1 MSLQSIEQFTRFFFL
16 GIGGIGMSA
25 IARYY
30 KVQGFDVAGYDRT
43 ATKLT
48 ADLQSEG
55 IELVYEAGVSA
66 IPARFTDKLK
76 TLVVLTPAVPADHPQ
91 LVYFREKGFSV
102 IKRAEVLGL
111 ITRQNKGICI
121 AGTHGKT
128 STSTITAHLL
138 YQSKV
143 DCNAFLGGISNNYNT
158 NLLLSKESN
167 LVVIEADEYDRSF
180 HQLSP
185 FMAVITS
192 ADADHLDIYETHEAV
207 KQSYEHFASLVRP
220 GGALIIRKGIDIHP
234 VLQKGVKSFTYS
246 MDEGGDF
253 HAENIRIK
261 PGEIHFDFV
270 TPTERIVDV
279 RLGVPVKINVENSV
293 AALALAWLNGVTSDE
308 LRTGLS
314 SFSGIYRRFNIIYKS
329 PTLVYIDD
337 YAHHPSELTAGI
349 SSIREMYPG
358 RKITG
363 IFQPHLFSRTR
374 DFADGFAEVLSTL
387 DEVILL
393 EIYPAR
399 ELPIEGVNSQ
409 MILDKITAKQKELC
423 SKEEL
428 VKLLASKDNME
439 VVVTFGA
446 GDIDA
451 LVPSIRKLFKSK
463 KL

>member
-1 MSLQSIEQFTRFFFL
+1 MSVQSIEQFTRFFFL

-91 LVYFREKGFSV
+91 LMYFREKGFSV

-180 HQLSP
+180 HHLSP

-207 KQSYEHFASLVRP
+207 KQSYEHF
-220 GGALIIRKGIDIHP
+220 
-234 VLQKGVKSFTYS
+234 
-246 MDEGGDF
+246 
-253 HAENIRIK
+253 
-261 PGEIHFDFV
+261 EIG
-270 TPTERIVDV
+270 R
-279 RLGVPVKINVENSV
+279 
-293 AALALAWLNGVTSDE
+293 
-308 LRTGLS
+308 
-314 SFSGIYRRFNIIYKS
+314 
-329 PTLVYIDD
+329 
-337 YAHHPSELTAGI
+337 AH
-349 SSIREMYPG
+349 
-358 RKITG
+358 
-363 IFQPHLFSRTR
+363 
-374 DFADGFAEVLSTL
+374 V
-387 DEVILL
+387 
-393 EIYPAR
+393 
-399 ELPIEGVNSQ
+399 
-409 MILDKITAKQKELC
+409 
-423 SKEEL
+423 
-428 VKLLASKDNME
+428 
-439 VVVTFGA
+439 
-446 GDIDA
+446 
-451 LVPSIRKLFKSK
+451 
-463 KL
+463 

>member
-1 MSLQSIEQFTRFFFL
+1 MSAQAMENFSRYYFL

-30 KVQGFDVAGYDRT
+30 KVQGFDVSGYDRT

-48 ADLQSEG
+48 GDLQTEG
-55 IELVYEAGVSA
+55 IGVVFDQSVAA
-66 IPARFTDKLK
+66 IPARYTDISK
-76 TLVVLTPAVPADHPQ
+76 TLIVLTPAIPSDHPQ
-91 LVYFREKGFSV
+91 LVYFREKGFRV
-102 IKRAEVLGL
+102 MKRAEVLGY

-158 NLLLSKESN
+158 NLLLSKQSN

-180 HQLSP
+180 HHLSP
-185 FMAVITS
+185 YMAVITS
-192 ADADHLDIYETHEAV
+192 ADADHLDIYETHQAV
-207 KQSYEHFASLVRP
+207 KESYEHFASLVRP
-220 GGALIIRKGIDIHP
+220 GGAVIIRKGIDIHP
-234 VLQKGVKSFTYS
+234 VLQKGVKAYTYS
-246 MDEGGDF
+246 MDEGDF

-261 PGEIHFDFV
+261 PGEIRFDFV

-293 AALALAWLNGVTSDE
+293 AAMALAWLNGVTSEE

-314 SFSGIYRRFNIIYKS
+314 SFSGIYRRFNIVYQS
-329 PTLVYIDD
+329 AGLVYIDD
-337 YAHHPSELTAGI
+337 YAHHPSELAAGI
-349 SSIREMYPG
+349 SSIREMYPE

-363 IFQPHLFSRTR
+363 IFQPHLFTRTR
-374 DFADGFAEVLSTL
+374 DFADEFASVLSTL

-393 EIYPAR
+393 DIYPAR
-399 ELPIEGVNSQ
+399 ELPIEGVDSQ
-409 MILDKITAKQKELC
+409 MILNKITQPQKQLC
-423 SKEEL
+423 HKEEL
-428 VKLLASKDNME
+428 VNLLTEKEGLE

-451 LVPSIRKLFKSK
+451 LVPAIRQVFKTRKL
-463 KL
+463 

>member
-1 MSLQSIEQFTRFFFL
+1 MSAQAMENYTRYYFL

-30 KVQGFDVAGYDRT
+30 KVQGFDVGGYDRT

-48 ADLQSEG
+48 ADLQGEG
-55 IELVYEAGVSA
+55 IEVSYQQSVSA
-66 IPARFTDKLK
+66 IPVRFTDAVK
-76 TLVVLTPAVPADHPQ
+76 TLVVLTPAIPSDHPQ
-91 LVYFREKGFSV
+91 LVYFREKGFCV
-102 IKRAEVLGL
+102 LKRAEVLGY

-158 NLLLSKESN
+158 NLLLSKQSN

-180 HQLSP
+180 HHLSP
-185 FMAVITS
+185 YMAVITS
-192 ADADHLDIYETHEAV
+192 SDADHLDIYETHDAV

-220 GGALIIRKGIDIHP
+220 GGALIVRKGIDIHP
-234 VLQKGVKSFTYS
+234 VLQKGVKSYTYS
-246 MDEGGDF
+246 MDEGDF

-261 PGEIHFDFV
+261 PGEIRFDFV

-293 AALALAWLNGVTSDE
+293 AAMALAWLNGVTSDE

-314 SFSGIYRRFNIIYKS
+314 SFSGIYRRFNIVYQS
-329 PTLVYIDD
+329 PELVYIDD
-337 YAHHPSELTAGI
+337 YAHHPSELSAGI

-363 IFQPHLFSRTR
+363 IFQPHLYTRTR
-374 DFADGFAEVLSTL
+374 DFANGFAEVLSTL

-393 EIYPAR
+393 DIYPAR
-399 ELPIEGVNSQ
+399 ELPIEGVDSQ
-409 MILDKITAKQKELC
+409 LILEKISLEHKQVCRKEDLIALL
-423 SKEEL
+423 SEKEG
-428 VKLLASKDNME
+428 ME

-451 LVPSIRKLFKSK
+451 LVPAIHRLFKTRKL
-463 KL
+463 